1 MKPHSALILALI
13 FILITGCTAEPT
25 PAPTLTQPPAPTATP
40 TPAQPAATATPT
52 LTPEP
57 SPTPNHTQLPLTLTL
72 MGINVTGVFILD
84 TNSTYF
90 IGVES
95 VPDASGYRWAISQN
109 GELVFDSYAAGRLAG
124 SSLYISR
131 DSVPLSRLTTGAPAN
146 LLVQARIGEQW
157 STPTW
162 RTIYFFASQDEYAA
176 WPTPA
181 PVIATPLPAASTEFG
196 GAKIVFSD
204 SAMVYS
210 INADGFNEVRLA
222 NVGQPDAL
230 SVSDDGRLAAFSAAG
245 TAIYA
250 VNTDGTDLRPL
261 GIQGD
266 VVGGAALSPNGLWV
280 AYMSNAAGRHQV
292 HRQSWD
298 FDLWVTSTTD
308 SSQYRL
314 VESTASVEW
323 PAWSPD
329 GITVAYVLL
338 EDQGSEQAP
347 QILPTLYTV
356 KISTGEKTPVAQLPP
371 GWVTGLTWSPDGRYL
386 AFVSTGVGGAPRLYL
401 IRANGSDLL
410 PLTEAV
416 VDAQAAPAWL
426 PDSRHLYFDGSIL
439 DILTGEVVSFE
450 PAAVQALRASGARLA
465 GWSDPQGDDGAA
477 VDCTQGWTHLTV
489 GGTATVNT
497 ASNMPNRV
505 RSGPSRSDAVITQI
519 LPGVTVRLLAGPV
532 CADGLIFWQVESAE
546 IPGGVG
552 WTAEGDGVDHWLVP

>member
-1 MKPHSALILALI
+1 
-13 FILITGCTAEPT
+13 
-25 PAPTLTQPPAPTATP
+25 
-40 TPAQPAATATPT
+40 
-52 LTPEP
+52 
-57 SPTPNHTQLPLTLTL
+57 

-84 TNSTYF
+84 ANSTYF

-245 TAIYA
+245 AAIYA

-329 GITVAYVLL
+329 GTTVAYVLL
-338 EDQGSEQAP
+338 EAQGSEQAP

-356 KISTGEKTPVAQLPP
+356 KISTGEKTPVAQLPL

-386 AFVSTGVGGAPRLYL
+386 AFVSTGAGGAPRLYL

-439 DILTGEVVSFE
+439 DILTGEAVSFE

>member
-84 TNSTYF
+84 ANSTYF

-329 GITVAYVLL
+329 GTTVAYVLL

-356 KISTGEKTPVAQLPP
+356 KISTGEKTPVAQLPL

-386 AFVSTGVGGAPRLYL
+386 AFVSTGAGGAPRLYL

-439 DILTGEVVSFE
+439 DILTGEAVSFE

>member
-84 TNSTYF
+84 ANSTYF

-329 GITVAYVLL
+329 GTMVAYVLL

-356 KISTGEKTPVAQLPP
+356 KISTGEKTPVAQLPL

-386 AFVSTGVGGAPRLYL
+386 AFVSTGAGGVPRLYL

-439 DILTGEVVSFE
+439 DILTGEAVSFE

>member
-245 TAIYA
+245 AAIYA

-356 KISTGEKTPVAQLPP
+356 KISTGEKTPVAQLPL

-386 AFVSTGVGGAPRLYL
+386 AFVSTGAGGAPRLYL

-439 DILTGEVVSFE
+439 DILTGEAVSFE

>member
-329 GITVAYVLL
+329 GTMVAYVLL

-386 AFVSTGVGGAPRLYL
+386 AFVSTGAGGVPRLYL

-439 DILTGEVVSFE
+439 DILTGEAVSFE

>member
-329 GITVAYVLL
+329 GTTVAYVLL

-356 KISTGEKTPVAQLPP
+356 KISTGEKTPVAQLPL

-386 AFVSTGVGGAPRLYL
+386 AFVSTGAGGAPRLYL

-439 DILTGEVVSFE
+439 DILTGEAVSFE

>member
-329 GITVAYVLL
+329 GTMVAYVLL

-356 KISTGEKTPVAQLPP
+356 KISTGEKTPVAQLPL

-386 AFVSTGVGGAPRLYL
+386 AFVSTGAGGAPRLYL

-439 DILTGEVVSFE
+439 DILTGEAVSFE

>member
-84 TNSTYF
+84 ANSTYF

-181 PVIATPLPAASTEFG
+181 PAIATPLPAASTEFG

-329 GITVAYVLL
+329 GTTVAYVLL

-356 KISTGEKTPVAQLPP
+356 KISTGEKTPVAQLPL

-386 AFVSTGVGGAPRLYL
+386 AFVSTGAGGVPRLYL

-439 DILTGEVVSFE
+439 DILTGEAVSFE